1 MKIVADINIPF
12 IEACIGYLGEVEL
25 LNGREITAEKVKDA
39 DALLVRSVT
48 QVNESLLQGTA
59 VQFVAT
65 ATIGFEHIDR
75 DYLVRQGI
83 GFSSAPG
90 SNANSVAEYVVAA
103 LLEIGHRKGMDLA
116 KTSIGIVGVGNV
128 GSRVAAKCEG
138 LGMSVVR
145 NDPPLARETGDAK
158 YLPVDAVFDCDFV
171 TIHTPLTREG
181 QDKTFYLANETF
193 YDSLKPGAV
202 FLNTSRG
209 AVVDT
214 VALKSAVA
222 SGKLGA
228 VCLDVWENEPHI
240 DPELLGAVDLASPH
254 IAGYSFDGKVAGM
267 VMIYEAMCRHFGLPV
282 KHKVGDFLPEP
293 EVPVLKLEA
302 LGCIQE
308 TVRSA
313 VQTIYAILSDD
324 AHTRDILTL
333 PEPGRGAFFDGLR
346 KNYPR
351 RREFQNTQINMSVSE
366 NKVTHILQQ
375 VGFQVTGTRV

>member
-12 IEACIGYLGEVEL
+12 IKACIGYLGEVEL

-48 QVNESLLQGTA
+48 QVNEALLQGSA

-75 DYLVRQGI
+75 DYLENQGI
-83 GFSSAPG
+83 GFASAPG
-90 SNANSVAEYVVAA
+90 SNANSVAEYIVAA
-103 LLEIGHRKGMDLA
+103 LLEIGHRKGIDLA

-128 GSRVAAKCEG
+128 GSRVATKCEG
-138 LGMSVVR
+138 LGMSVVL
-145 NDPPLARETGDAK
+145 NDPPLARQTGDSK
-158 YLPVDAVFDCDFV
+158 YRPIDAVFNCDFV
-171 TIHTPLTREG
+171 TVHTPLTREG
-181 QDKTFYLANETF
+181 QDKTYHLANRAF
-193 YDSLKPGAV
+193 YDSLKPDAV

-209 AVVDT
+209 AVMDT
-214 VALKSAVA
+214 AALKSALA

-240 DPELLGAVDLASPH
+240 DSELLGAVDLASPH

-267 VMIYEAMCRHFGLPV
+267 VMIYEAMCRHFGLPI
-282 KHKVGDFLPEP
+282 KYKTGDFLPEP
-293 EVPVLKLEA
+293 AVPVLKLED
-302 LGCIQE
+302 LSTVQE
-308 TVRSA
+308 TVHQA

-324 AHTRDILTL
+324 ASTRDILTTS
-333 PEPGRGAFFDGLR
+333 ESERGVFFDALR

-351 RREFQNTQINMSVSE
+351 RREFQNTSIKMSANESTVRQ
-366 NKVTHILQQ
+366 ILQQ
-375 VGFQVTGTRV
+375 VGFQVT